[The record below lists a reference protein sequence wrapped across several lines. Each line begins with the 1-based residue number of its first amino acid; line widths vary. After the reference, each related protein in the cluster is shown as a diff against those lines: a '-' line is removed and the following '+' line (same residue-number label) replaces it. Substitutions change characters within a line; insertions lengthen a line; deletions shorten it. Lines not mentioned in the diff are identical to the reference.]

1 MVDKAFVLG
10 SREWFETA
18 KKKLSED
25 EDLKVGIADW
35 QGKMRCIIDCEDE
48 LALQDYANEDG
59 VKAFTSMLGM
69 LSVEDRMKFKGTGA
83 EAIIKK
89 IGYSLEDD
97 PASVDVA
104 AAAKVMAGMTV
115 DDFKDFVFYASFW
128 PDQGTMKGFDPI
140 APDAFL
146 DAPFTLA
153 GKYTAWKQLCSGQ
166 QSAIQL
172 IMGGKMKLQGDLKYI
187 MKRMA
192 AMNALVEVY
201 KSIPL
206 K

>member
-1 MVDKAFVLG
+1 
-10 SREWFETA
+10 
-18 KKKLSED
+18 
-25 EDLKVGIADW
+25 
-35 QGKMRCIIDCEDE
+35 
-48 LALQDYANEDG
+48 
-59 VKAFTSMLGM
+59 
-69 LSVEDRMKFKGTGA
+69 
-83 EAIIKK
+83 
-89 IGYSLEDD
+89 
-97 PASVDVA
+97 
-104 AAAKVMAGMTV
+104 MAGMTV

-128 PDQGTMKGFDPI
+128 PDMGVMKGFDPI

-166 QSAIQL
+166 QTAIQL
-172 IMGGKMKLQGDLKYI
+172 IMGGKMKLQGELKYI

>member
-1 MVDKAFVLG
+1 MADEAMILG
-10 SREWFETA
+10 SRDWFELA

-25 EDLKVGIADW
+25 EDLKAGIADW

-48 LALQDYANEDG
+48 QAVQDYASEEG
-59 VKAFTSMLGM
+59 VKAFTSMLSM
-69 LSVEDRMKFKGTGA
+69 LSAEDRLKFKGTGV
-83 EAIIKK
+83 EAVMQK
-89 IGYSLEDD
+89 IGYTLEDD
-97 PASVDVA
+97 PASVDA
-104 AAAKVMAGMTV
+104 AAAAGKMAGMTV
-115 DDFKDFVFYASFW
+115 DDFKEFVFYASFW
-128 PDQGTMKGFDPI
+128 PDMGVMKGFDPI

-166 QSAIQL
+166 QTAIQL
-172 IMGGKMKLQGDLKYI
+172 IMGGKMKLQGELTYI

-206 K
+206 R

>member
-1 MVDKAFVLG
+1 MADEAFVLG
-10 SREWFETA
+10 SREWFETS

-25 EDLKVGIADW
+25 EDLKAGIANW

-48 LALQDYANEDG
+48 LALQDYSSEDG
-59 VKAFTSMLGM
+59 VKAFLSMLDM
-69 LSVEDRMKFKGTGA
+69 LSTEDRAKFKGTGVDN
-83 EAIIKK
+83 IIQK
-89 IGYSLEDD
+89 IGFSLDDD
-97 PASVDVA
+97 PSTVGVA
-104 AAAKVMAGMTV
+104 AAAKVMAGLTV

-128 PDQGTMKGFDPI
+128 PDQGVMKGFDPI
-140 APDAFL
+140 APDAYL

>member
-1 MVDKAFVLG
+1 MADEALILG

-25 EDLKVGIADW
+25 EDLKAGIADW

-48 LALQDYANEDG
+48 QALKDYSSEEG

-69 LSVEDRMKFKGTGA
+69 LSAEDRAKFKGTGA
-83 EAIIKK
+83 ETVLQK
-89 IGYSLEDD
+89 IGASLDD
-97 PASVDVA
+97 PTAVDVA
-104 AAAKVMAGMTV
+104 TAAGKMAGMSV
-115 DDFKDFVFYASFW
+115 DDFKGFVFYASFW
-128 PDQGTMKGFDPI
+128 PDQGVMKGFDPI
-140 APDAFL
+140 APDAYL

-166 QSAIQL
+166 QTAIQL
-172 IMGGKMKLQGDLKYI
+172 IMGGKMKLEGDLRYI